1 MIEYLISFLG
11 GIFSVFSPCIL
22 PVLPLIFATAEGRW
36 WKSVL
41 VVLGMIFSFGIL
53 GIVFGV
59 LGSLSGI
66 NFIAILVL
74 FLFGVILLLD
84 LRLPR
89 IDSLSGLLGKRIVK
103 NSASSLYP
111 FILGMSLGVVWSPCI
126 GPVLGA
132 IVALVTLSGS
142 VFSGFFLMLSYAFG
156 ISFVVSIMLLTGS
169 RFSSNLVRTQPVNR
183 IFGGIIL
190 LFLFL
195 MVSGTL
201 DSFEI
206 FLAAKLEFFERWA
219 RDLLF

>member
-41 VVLGMIFSFGIL
+41 VVFGMIFSFGVL

-59 LGSLSGI
+59 LGSFSGI
-66 NFIAILVL
+66 DLIAILIL
-74 FLFGVILLLD
+74 FFFGIILLLD
-84 LRLPR
+84 LRLPGV
-89 IDSLSGLLGKRIVK
+89 DSLSGFLGNKIVR
-103 NSASSLYP
+103 NSASSFYP

-126 GPVLGA
+126 GPILGA
-132 IVALVTLSGS
+132 VIGLVAISGS
-142 VFSGFFLMLSYAFG
+142 AFSGFFLMLSYAFG
-156 ISFVVSIMLLTGS
+156 ISFAVSVMLLAGS
-169 RFSSNLVRTQPVNR
+169 KFSSNFEKIQINR

-195 MVSGTL
+195 ILSGTL
-201 DSFEI
+201 DILEI
-206 FLAAKLEFFERWA
+206 FLASKLESFERWV